1 MYLSAGNQNSYLGM
15 KRLIIILIT
24 WIGILLPAFSQSYDV
39 IVVKAKVE
47 NGDTVPMMYL
57 PEVRIKGYIIY
68 RSPADQRRFDRLVRN
83 VKKVYPYARLAGLKL
98 QEFDSM
104 MAGLTEKEQRQLY
117 KKAEDELKAEFGE
130 ELKGLTFSQ
139 GRILLK
145 LVDRETGTPTYHIVK
160 ELRGSFVAFF
170 WQNLSRLFGYNLK
183 ENYDP
188 EGKDKEIETI
198 VLMIEN
204 GMI

>member
-1 MYLSAGNQNSYLGM
+1 M
-15 KRLIIILIT
+15 KRLIIILFTFIC
-24 WIGILLPAFSQSYDV
+24 LVFPAFSQTTDV
-39 IVVKAKVE
+39 IVAKAKIVD
-47 NGDTVPMMYL
+47 GDTIPIMDL
-57 PEVRIKGYIIY
+57 PVVRIKGFIIY
-68 RSPADQRRFDRLVRN
+68 RTPSDQRRFDRLVRN
-83 VKKVYPYARLAGLKL
+83 VKKVYPYAKLAGIKL
-98 QEFDSM
+98 QHYDSL
-104 MAGLTEKEQRQLY
+104 MAGLTEKEQRKLY
-117 KKAEDELKAEFGE
+117 KRAEEELKAEFGD
-130 ELKGLTFSQ
+130 ELKSLTFSQ

-183 ENYDP
+183 EKYDP
-188 EGKDKEIETI
+188 EGNDKDIETI

>member
-1 MYLSAGNQNSYLGM
+1 M

>member
-1 MYLSAGNQNSYLGM
+1 LYLSAGNQNSYLGM

>member
-1 MYLSAGNQNSYLGM
+1 LYLSAGNQNSYLGM

-24 WIGILLPAFSQSYDV
+24 WIGLLLPAFSQSYDV